1 MRYIILLL
9 LLALPVQ
16 STAADLI
23 IRTKAS
29 KTLRQAAL
37 EIKAYISKSHVLL
50 NGDPDGKI
58 EDMLGDVMTPPIK
71 SLVTAPTNRWYTRI
85 RVPQS
90 DVAAI
95 TSALPSATTVELVC
109 WDCGGYELDP
119 GVWVGGIL

>member
-1 MRYIILLL
+1 MRLVMMLLIAILT
-9 LLALPVQ
+9 ASNV
-16 STAADLI
+16 SAADLI

-37 EIKAYISKSHVLL
+37 EIKNYISKSHVLL
-50 NGDPDGKI
+50 NGDPDGKL

-71 SLVTAPTNRWYTRI
+71 SLVTAPINRWYTRI

-95 TSALPSATTVELVC
+95 TSALPLATTVELVG
-109 WDCGGYELDP
+109 WDINYELDP